1 VLGFISIA
9 DTLKHFSAAGHAP
22 PFTDIM
28 GVVSS
33 PVIAVQHPY
42 GTRAHRA
49 TPIQGVS
56 HFKAYAQVFHDVA
69 DSVLSFTV

>member
-9 DTLKHFSAAGHAP
+9 DTLKHFSGTGHAP

-28 GVVSS
+28 GVGRL
-33 PVIAVQHPY
+33 PFIAVQHPY
-42 GTRAHRA
+42 GVGAHRA

-56 HFKAYAQVFHDVA
+56 HFKAYAQIFHDVA
-69 DSVLSFTV
+69 DGVSSLTV